1 MEKKIRRRRC
11 KNCNDLFKP
20 DPRNLKRQK
29 FCDKPECKVA
39 SKKHSQQ
46 KWLIQPKNRDHF
58 SGPENVI
65 RVQQWR
71 EQNPGYWKREKSK
84 KAVSLFEG
92 ALQETLSANTTIDKG
107 FPSDLMQTALQ
118 VSLLAKSLVII
129 GFDTQL
135 NKTAL
140 QDIIDI
146 TDQGAVKLVPDVLK
160 KLMDQKKGVQHGQTL
175 FFPAVF
181 VKQVV
186 A

>member
-1 MEKKIRRRRC
+1 MKKKVRRRRC
-11 KNCNDLFKP
+11 KNCHDLYKP
-20 DPRNLKRQK
+20 DSRNLKRQK
-29 FCDKPECKVA
+29 FCNKPECKVA

-71 EQNPGYWKREKSK
+71 QQNPGYWKRKKSK
-84 KAVSLFEG
+84 NPNSLIEG
-92 ALQETLSANTTIDKG
+92 ALQEILSTKTITGKG
-107 FPSDLMQTALQ
+107 FSSDLMQTALQ
-118 VSLLAKSLVII
+118 DSLSAKTLVII

-146 TDQGAVKLVPDVLK
+146 TDQEAVKLVPDVLK
-160 KLMDQKKGVQHGQTL
+160 KLIDQKKGAQHGQTL
-175 FFPAVF
+175 FFSGAV
-181 VKQVV
+181 
-186 A
+186 

>member
-1 MEKKIRRRRC
+1 MKKKVRRRRC
-11 KNCNDLFKP
+11 KNCHDLYKP
-20 DPRNLKRQK
+20 DSRNLKRQK

-71 EQNPGYWKREKSK
+71 EQNPGYWKQEKPK

-92 ALQETLSANTTIDKG
+92 ALQETLSAKTSTGKG
-107 FPSDLMQTALQ
+107 FLSDLMQNALQ
-118 VSLLAKSLVII
+118 DSLSVKTLVII

-146 TDQGAVKLVPDVLK
+146 TDQEAVKLVPNVLK
-160 KLMDQKKGVQHGQTL
+160 KLMNQKKEDQHGQTL
-175 FFPAVF
+175 FFPGTV
-181 VKQVV
+181 
-186 A
+186 

>member
-1 MEKKIRRRRC
+1 MKKKIRRCRC
-11 KNCNDLFKP
+11 KHCDDLFKP

-71 EQNPGYWKREKSK
+71 DQNPGYWKREKPK
-84 KAVSLFEG
+84 KTISLVEG
-92 ALQETLSANTTIDKG
+92 ALQETLSAKTVTGKG
-107 FPSDLMQTALQ
+107 FSSDLIQIALQ
-118 VSLLAKSLVII
+118 DSLSAETLVII
-129 GFDTQL
+129 GFDTKL
-135 NKTAL
+135 SEVAL

-146 TDQGAVKLVPDVLK
+146 KDQGVVELVSDVLK
-160 KLMDQKKGVQHGQTL
+160 TLKDQEKGDQHGKML
-175 FFPAVF
+175 FFSRTV
-181 VKQVV
+181 
-186 A
+186 